1 MFVFPSPH
9 PHPGCVLHVIRWRLP
24 EEVTRLPLA
33 LVGVCVFHKNCAQ
46 LFEILCYS
54 VDVWQ
59 NRIGSI
65 ILIGIISAWLSGTVC
80 FGAAGLVAY
89 LLSQ

>member
-1 MFVFPSPH
+1 MFVFHRPP
-9 PHPGCVLHVIRWRLP
+9 PGCVLHVIRWRLP
-24 EEVTRLPLA
+24 GEVTRLPSAFL
-33 LVGVCVFHKNCAQ
+33 GVCVGGFHKNCAQ

-65 ILIGIISAWLSGTVC
+65 ILIGIISAWLSGSVC